1 MLIVYLFFFSSR
13 RRHTRCA
20 LVTGVQT
27 LCSSDLAE
35 LPNLVSIG
43 TRRFTSVIQS
53 AGAGRRTFGSS
64 PAPDGIRHNGTGR
77 APWRVRGCSPAG
89 PRIRQIG
96 RAAGRERGC
105 QDGSISVG
113 AVTLKK
119 KKQNIQENTHTKK

>member
-77 APWRVRGCSPAG
+77 APWRVRGCSPDG
-89 PRIRQIG
+89 PRIRLRFLCEG
-96 RAAGRERGC
+96 
-105 QDGSISVG
+105 GSC
-113 AVTLKK
+113 AKK
-119 KKQNIQENTHTKK
+119 DRKSTRLNSSH